1 MKKFLLA
8 CALLAAGATTWAQT
22 DWVRG
27 SVVKIDRAHKTITID
42 HGEITS
48 GQTVGAAKVQVGA
61 ASEAFIVRDMR
72 LLKGVKV
79 GDRIRFVTTMTRNDL
94 VLTQLQVAP

>member
-8 CALLAAGATTWAQT
+8 CALLVAATANWAQT

-27 SVVKIDRAHKTITID
+27 SVVKIDRANKTITID
-42 HGEITS
+42 HDEITS
-48 GQTVGAAKVQVGA
+48 GQSVGGAKVQVGA
-61 ASEAFIVRDMR
+61 ASEAFIVRDMS

-79 GDRIRFVTTMTRNDL
+79 GDKIRFVTTMTRNDL
-94 VLTQLQVAP
+94 VLTQLQVAQ